1 MLIGQRKEGT
11 NGAKAI
17 FKETKTEN
25 FLKFSNNKK
34 KSSDSGSLRCLVL
47 GRAQGLRSAP
57 HSSCHPVEAPRPAQ
71 GGITCVETPMKQQV
85 STPSRKK

>member
-34 KSSDSGSLRCLVL
+34 NP
-47 GRAQGLRSAP
+47 QIQ
-57 HSSCHPVEAPRPAQ
+57 EA
-71 GGITCVETPMKQQV
+71 
-85 STPSRKK
+85 